1 MIICAAIR
9 IKGTN
14 TVIGCIRH
22 SNGYST
28 LRDLAPNTGLSE
40 VEEGFLTDKGVFLD
54 RTEAFIRAINCGQLS
69 ATTRHYKGEKNETDL
84 YSEDLY

>member
-40 VEEGFLTDKGVFLD
+40 VEE
-54 RTEAFIRAINCGQLS
+54 
-69 ATTRHYKGEKNETDL
+69 
-84 YSEDLY
+84 